1 MLLQTDMRALIFI
14 VAWVHVLLHQE
25 AVQYVGCCVKMK
37 IYLESTMAQEMV
49 LLLIMEME
57 STLTIF
63 I

>member
-25 AVQYVGCCVKMK
+25 AVQYVGCCMG